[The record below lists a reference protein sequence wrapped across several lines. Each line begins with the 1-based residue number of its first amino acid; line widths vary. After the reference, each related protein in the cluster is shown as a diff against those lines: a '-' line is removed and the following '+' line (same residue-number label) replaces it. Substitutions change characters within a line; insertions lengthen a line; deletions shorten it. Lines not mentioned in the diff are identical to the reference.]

1 MSHDPS
7 KVLMGAG
14 QSSAKEIDNK
24 KGTIE
29 AGLVVRLKSD
39 DTISVAAADGAI
51 LGLSMGKDL
60 SEIGRTAIARKGL
73 ALPIK
78 LASGFEP
85 AVGAQVAIS
94 DTTGEAKAYTGS
106 GDSYVNA
113 VYKSAKL
120 TGISE
125 AGTSVDVALIDFPGG
140 L

>member
-1 MSHDPS
+1 MSHDPG

-14 QSSAKEIDNK
+14 VSSAKEIDNK

-39 DTISVAAADGAI
+39 DTISVAASDGAI

-78 LASGFEP
+78 LATGFEP
-85 AVGAQVAIS
+85 AIGAQVAVS
-94 DTTGEAKAYTGS
+94 DTTGEAKAYTGT
-106 GDSYVNA
+106 GDAYVNA
-113 VYKSAKL
+113 VYKSEKL

-125 AGTSVDVALIDFPGG
+125 DGTSVDVALIDFPGG